1 MGKNTKPHL
10 AQFKSYQNTRIYSKK
25 LWTDLISQ
33 LHISLQIYFVNLHNA
48 QKNEINL
55 DNSGI
60 LYTVRNQN
68 KTTYVTNEL
77 VSICRT
83 LRYFKLNKTYLSN
96 LYIQQFK
103 ISLANIQCNEVK
115 VTQKVREH
123 KKEKELFTTYH
134 FHIFSFQSQPE
145 HLICISLPINQQVL
159 LYPET
164 FTSCIS
170 L

>member
-10 AQFKSYQNTRIYSKK
+10 AQFKSYQNTRIYTKK

-33 LHISLQIYFVNLHNA
+33 PHISLQIYFVNLHNT
-48 QKNEINL
+48 QKSEINL

-68 KTTYVTNEL
+68 KTTYFTNEFI
-77 VSICRT
+77 SICKT
-83 LRYFKLNKTYLSN
+83 LRHFKLNKTYLSN

-115 VTQKVREH
+115 VTQKVCEH
-123 KKEKELFTTYH
+123 KKEKEELFTTYH
-134 FHIFSFQSQPE
+134 FHISVFS
-145 HLICISLPINQQVL
+145 HNQN
-159 LYPET
+159 
-164 FTSCIS
+164 I
-170 L
+170 